1 MPKILPD
8 CDVPIP
14 QRLPHIVCH
23 DPGCPE
29 LPACNVQTVP
39 GDMTERGCTFAG
51 CRGVVGG
58 PVKDVIQLVHGPIG
72 CAYYTWGTRRNL
84 SDNPLHRKFCFS
96 TDLTE
101 DAVIYG
107 GAKKLTNSILEAS
120 ERFPEAKAVFVY
132 TTCVVGL
139 IGDDVDSICK
149 QAQEKIGKPVI
160 GFHCEG
166 FRGVSQSLGHHIA
179 NKKLFDAVV
188 GTKEPEQETPY
199 DISLVGEFN
208 IDGDA
213 WIVKPLFERL
223 GLRVATVFTGN
234 ASYEDLPIMHK
245 AKLNVVNC
253 QRSSTYIADM
263 IRDKYGVPYIN
274 VSLFGFQQTAKALR
288 DTAAFF
294 GPDFEAKA
302 EQVIAEELAKY
313 RPQIECYKERLA
325 GKRCAIYQ
333 GAPRAW
339 HWIGPMAEIGVD
351 TIMTATTFGHKDDYE
366 KIFSRVGPG
375 HICID
380 NPNALELEEY
390 LVKLKPDFFIGGLK
404 EKYFTFKLGIPFING
419 HSYEEG
425 PYAGFEGFVNFA
437 RDIDIAVNT
446 PVWRLVHQ
454 QPPWAQ
460 EVK

>member
-8 CDVPIP
+8 CDISIP
-14 QRLPHIVCH
+14 QRMPHIICH

-29 LPACNVQTVP
+29 LPSCNVQTVP

-84 SDNPLHRKFCFS
+84 SDNTLHRKYCFS

-107 GAKKLTNSILEAS
+107 GGKKLSKAIDEAS
-120 ERFPEAKAVFVY
+120 ELFPEAKAVFVY
-132 TTCVVGL
+132 STCVAGL
-139 IGDDVDSICK
+139 IGDDLEAICK
-149 QAQEKIGKPVI
+149 KAAEGIGKPVVP
-160 GFHCEG
+160 FYCEG

-179 NKKLFDAVV
+179 NKKIFDSVV
-188 GTKEPEQETPY
+188 GTAEPDASTPY
-199 DISLVGEFN
+199 DICIVGEFN

-213 WIVKPLFERL
+213 WIVKPLFERIGCRAL
-223 GLRVATVFTGN
+223 TVFTGN
-234 ASYEDLPIMHK
+234 ASYADLPVMHRS
-245 AKLNVVNC
+245 KLNAVNC
-253 QRSSTYIADM
+253 QRSSTYIAQM
-263 IRDKYGVPYIN
+263 IKDKYGVPFIN
-274 VSLFGFQQTAKALR
+274 ISLFGMEQTAQALR
-288 DTAAFF
+288 DTAKFF
-294 GPDFEAKA
+294 GLEESA
-302 EQVIAEELAKY
+302 ERVISEETAKY
-313 RPQIECYKERLA
+313 QPKIDHYKARLE
-325 GKRCAIYQ
+325 GKKCAIYQ

-339 HWIGPMAEIGVD
+339 HWIKPMKELGIDV
-351 TIMTATTFGHKDDYE
+351 IMTATTFGHQDDYE
-366 KIFSRVGPG
+366 KILAKVDEG

-437 RDIDIAVNT
+437 RDIDIAINT
-446 PVWRLVHQ
+446 PVWKLVRK
-454 QPPWAQ
+454 PLEA
-460 EVK
+460 E